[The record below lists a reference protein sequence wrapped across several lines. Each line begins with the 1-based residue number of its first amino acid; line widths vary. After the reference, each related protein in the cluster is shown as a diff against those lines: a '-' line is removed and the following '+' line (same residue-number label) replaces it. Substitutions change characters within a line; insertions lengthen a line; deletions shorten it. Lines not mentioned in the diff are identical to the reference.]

1 MWNVRDS
8 DAIVIFIL
16 DVELEG
22 YSLTKEL
29 TEVKWKRPCL
39 LVSNDQNDT
48 INCLTPIVLNVDGP
62 RESEQPGM
70 KPLST
75 RFWRSIGL
83 GASHLPPSQ
92 SSSR

>member
-75 RFWRSIGL
+75 RF
-83 GASHLPPSQ
+83 
-92 SSSR
+92 